1 MAVELEVNGLT
12 FEFPEDGDEPGW
24 GEEVTNWATEVSTV
38 LGDLA
43 GTSDDITITSFTI
56 AQGVTAASLTAVT
69 GLLFAPATVRSAVI
83 TYSIIRT
90 TATTLSGKAEAGEI
104 RVVYDGGAAS
114 GSKWLITQESVGSA
128 DVSFAVNDTGQFTY
142 SSTTIAGGTYVGVL
156 KFFGKTTPV

>member
-1 MAVELEVNGLT
+1 MSIELEVGNET
-12 FEFPEDGDEPGW
+12 FEFPEDGDEQGW
-24 GEEVTNWATEVSTV
+24 GEEVTAWAEAVSDL
-38 LGDLA
+38 LGDLG

-90 TATTLSGKAEAGEI
+90 TATVLTGKAEAGEI
-104 RVVYDGGAAS
+104 RVVYDAGASS
-114 GSKWLITQESVGSA
+114 GSKWLITQESVGNA

-142 SSTTIAGGTYVGVL
+142 SSTTIAGGTYVGTM
-156 KFFGKTTPV
+156 KFMAKTTPI